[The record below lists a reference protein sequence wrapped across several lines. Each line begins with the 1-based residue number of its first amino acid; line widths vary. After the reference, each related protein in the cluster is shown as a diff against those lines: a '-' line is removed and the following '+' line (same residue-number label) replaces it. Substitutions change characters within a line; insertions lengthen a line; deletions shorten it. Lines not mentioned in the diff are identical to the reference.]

1 MGWILITLAS
11 FCAFMVGL
19 NYGRREQFKAIEA
32 TISVML
38 GIIPKYQKTFFII
51 LQEKVSGIPPFS

>member
-32 TISVML
+32 TINYMIDNGYVKSRSN
-38 GIIPKYQKTFFII
+38 GIDTELIP
-51 LQEKVSGIPPFS
+51 LNEN